1 MPETPYARD
10 GSWEIFGLHANAPA
24 SSSPVTL
31 SFSMSEAG
39 LFQVHAAKQQCWRGD
54 RRRNSN

>member
-1 MPETPYARD
+1 MLATGHGKYS
-10 GSWEIFGLHANAPA
+10 GCNANAPA